1 MKFYW
6 PADKQHQTQVWGATL
21 VELAISRGANIEHLL
36 RGTSLFK
43 QDLSN
48 AEHKISTDQ
57 LCQLIQNCQKYTR
70 SQDLSFMLGRRLLAA
85 QSSKFVSLL
94 QHARNYSQLARIFQL
109 YQAHL
114 FPISFGTVKEHE
126 GHVYFIVNPAIKNSV
141 HEFMFEVLCAAVYQ
155 ESKRLCGKLIPFSFS
170 FEQGRPRNIYQF
182 EENLGS
188 RLRFAQPINWIKL
201 DKSFLQLGVQSELS
215 FTRISLLQQSRV
227 ERLVDNKIG
236 VLQYLYKAIEQ
247 GRVNNLDQASEFL
260 QTSPA
265 TLKRKLKLTGMS
277 FQSLQ
282 DSVRKQQAVFE
293 LAVCKQNNGE
303 VARKLQFS
311 DVTNFRRAFKR
322 WTGLT
327 PAQLKAD

>member
-6 PADKQHQTQVWGATL
+6 PADKQHLTQVWGATL
-21 VELAISRGANIEHLL
+21 VELAMSRGANIEHLL
-36 RGTSLFK
+36 RGTGLFK
-43 QDLSN
+43 QDLTN
-48 AEHKISTDQ
+48 AEHNISTDQ
-57 LCQLIQNCQKYTR
+57 LCQLIQNCQKHTR
-70 SQDLSFMLGRRLLAA
+70 SHDLSFMLGRRLLAA

-94 QHARNYSQLARIFQL
+94 QHARNFAQVVRVFQL

-114 FPISFGTVKEHE
+114 FPVSFGTVKKHNND
-126 GHVYFIVNPAIKNSV
+126 VYFIVNPAINNLV
-141 HEFMFEVLCAAVYQ
+141 QEFMFEVLCAAVYQ

-170 FEQGRPRNIYQF
+170 FEQSRPRNIYQF
-182 EENLGS
+182 EENLGN
-188 RLRFAQPINWIKL
+188 RLRFSQPINWIKL
-201 DKSFLQLGVQSELS
+201 DKSFLQTDVLSAPS
-215 FTRISLLQQSRV
+215 FTRISLLQQSHA
-227 ERLVDNKIG
+227 ERLLDNKVG

-247 GRVNNLDQASEFL
+247 GRVNNLDQASDYL

-265 TLKRKLKLTGMS
+265 TLKRKLKSTGLS

-282 DSVRKQQAVFE
+282 DAVRKQQAVFE

-303 VARKLQFS
+303 VARKLKFS